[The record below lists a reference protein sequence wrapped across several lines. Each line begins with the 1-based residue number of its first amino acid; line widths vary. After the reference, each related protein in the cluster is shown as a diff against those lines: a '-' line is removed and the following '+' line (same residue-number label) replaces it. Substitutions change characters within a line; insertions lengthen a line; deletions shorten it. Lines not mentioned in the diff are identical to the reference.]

1 MIYRTEANALDVAFQ
16 FVCRRAPWGDQP
28 IAEDFPEWI
37 LGVFRQAA
45 TDETPGNIRRSR
57 QMAARAVAQ
66 ILNALATLRRYF
78 CQRLGDARHT

>member
-37 LGVFRQAA
+37 LGVFRQATSA
-45 TDETPGNIRRSR
+45 NFRRADDIVSPR
-57 QMAARAVAQ
+57 IVRVGARVS
-66 ILNALATLRRYF
+66 F
-78 CQRLGDARHT
+78 